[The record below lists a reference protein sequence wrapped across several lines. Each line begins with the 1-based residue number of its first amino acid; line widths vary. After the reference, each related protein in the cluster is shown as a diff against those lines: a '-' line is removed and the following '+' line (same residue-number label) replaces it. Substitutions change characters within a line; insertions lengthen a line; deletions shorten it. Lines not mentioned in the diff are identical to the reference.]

1 MTFKKPYLVS
11 AYEVD
16 SAAENKLFDRLFV
29 MGHGN
34 ADDDLQV
41 SSEALDLLSLKR
53 VVRDSYDLCNF
64 SAQEIMWESV

>member
-1 MTFKKPYLVS
+1 MS
-11 AYEVD
+11 AYEVN

-29 MGHGN
+29 MGNGN
-34 ADDDLQV
+34 ADDDLK
-41 SSEALDLLSLKR
+41 SEALDLLSLKR